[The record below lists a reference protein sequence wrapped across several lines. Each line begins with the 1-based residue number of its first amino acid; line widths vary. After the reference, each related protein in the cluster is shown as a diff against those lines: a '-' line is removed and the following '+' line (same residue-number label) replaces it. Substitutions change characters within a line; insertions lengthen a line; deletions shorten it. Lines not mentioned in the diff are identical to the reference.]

1 MGKERM
7 KLEKQTLYIRLPM
20 ELDHH
25 SADAICR
32 RADELVQAKD
42 VREIVFD
49 FLETEFCDSSGI
61 GMLMGRYKMMQAL
74 GGTVRAVRV
83 RERVARIL
91 MLSGVMKL
99 IPVERMQ
106 GGVKA

>member
-7 KLEKQTLYIRLPM
+7 KLEKQNLYIRVPM

-32 RADELVQAKD
+32 KADEWVQAKD

-49 FLETEFCDSSGI
+49 FSETEFCDSSGI

-83 RERVARIL
+83 GRRVARIL
-91 MLSGVMKL
+91 MLSGVRRL
-99 IPVERMQ
+99 IPVEEI
-106 GGVKA
+106 